1 MKKTLVCLL
10 VLGCLVSAAG
20 CGENTTVTAG
30 SLKNASGAGESSVSA
45 PSQDTAA
52 DTYIGVEAAKAAAL
66 SHAGLPEA
74 DVTFSKVK
82 LDLEDGRPVYEVEF
96 YSASQEYDYEVD
108 AQTGEVLS
116 FDHDAATYNGAGDSS
131 AVSGTAS
138 QITMDG
144 AKSAALK
151 RAGLSESE
159 VTFTKTDYEYD
170 DGLAVY
176 EIEFISGD
184 TEYDVKV
191 RADTGA
197 ISEYSA
203 KSIYD

>member
-1 MKKTLVCLL
+1 MKKTLVTMLAICCIALN
-10 VLGCLVSAAG
+10 AG

-30 SLKNASGAGESSVSA
+30 SLKSASGNGESAASA

-52 DTYIGVEAAKAAAL
+52 DSYIGKETAKAAAL
-66 SHAGLPEA
+66 GHAGLSET

-82 LDLEDGRPVYEVEF
+82 LESEDGRPVYEVEF
-96 YSASQEYDYEVD
+96 YSAGQEYDYEID

-116 FDHDAATYNGAGDSS
+116 FDHDAEAYGAAGDSA

-138 QITMDG
+138 QITLDG
-144 AKSAALK
+144 AKAAALK

-159 VTFTKTDYEYD
+159 VTFTKTDYVYD
-170 DGLAVY
+170 NGLAVY

-203 KSIYD
+203 ESIYN